1 MLPSLLNIIPHP
13 ILGEPAMKNVRN
25 LLVAAVL
32 AAVAACSGD
41 ATAPE
46 AVQHPSRPS
55 LETAA
60 PDTTTATTGDP
71 ADGTQEDGEGRAP
84 GSGLIGSSGG

>member
-1 MLPSLLNIIPHP
+1 
-13 ILGEPAMKNVRN
+13 MKNVRT

-32 AAVAACSGD
+32 AAAAACSGD

-55 LETAA
+55 LDNAVA
-60 PDTTTATTGDP
+60 DTTALPEFGPESGAED
-71 ADGTQEDGEGRAP
+71 DGEAGSIQ
-84 GSGLIGSSGG
+84 SGLVGPGAG

>member
-1 MLPSLLNIIPHP
+1 
-13 ILGEPAMKNVRN
+13 MKNVRN

-32 AAVAACSGD
+32 AAAAACSGD

-55 LETAA
+55 LDNAVS
-60 PDTTTATTGDP
+60 DTTAHPESGPGTG
-71 ADGTQEDGEGRAP
+71 AEDGGDA
-84 GSGLIGSSGG
+84 GTIQSGLVGPGAG

>member
-1 MLPSLLNIIPHP
+1 
-13 ILGEPAMKNVRN
+13 MKNVRT

-32 AAVAACSGD
+32 AAAAACSGD

-55 LETAA
+55 MDNVVS
-60 PDTTTATTGDP
+60 DTTTAPAPETG
-71 ADGTQEDGEGRAP
+71 GEDGGSA
-84 GSGLIGSSGG
+84 GIQSGLVGPGAG

>member
-1 MLPSLLNIIPHP
+1 
-13 ILGEPAMKNVRN
+13 MKNLRN

-32 AAVAACSGD
+32 AAAAACSGD

-55 LETAA
+55 LDNAA
-60 PDTTTATTGDP
+60 SDTTSTLP
-71 ADGTQEDGEGRAP
+71 ADPTDGVQEGADSKAAA
-84 GSGLIGSSGG
+84 SGLIWSGGG